1 VFSLREYRQPTHRLP
16 DLLPWAALIDPG
28 VVLQKDGL
36 IQKTLAF
43 RGPDLASSSPSELVA
58 GVARLNNALRR
69 FGSGWTLY
77 VEAQRTIASGYPKST
92 WSNPAA
98 YLVDA
103 ERRENYRGAGAR
115 FESHYYLTF
124 VWAPPSQRAARAE
137 ALFYED
143 PGNKGRSDHPRR
155 DLEAF
160 KKTVAELAD
169 IMAGVFAEI
178 RELDDD
184 ETLTYLHSTISTN
197 RHLVRRPAIP
207 MYLDGVLPDMA
218 FTPGDIPML
227 GTHYIPTCTIG
238 SFPPAAYPGILDDLN
253 HLALEYRWVTRFVC
267 MDKEEAQKEL
277 ERYRKQWFQKQ
288 KSFLSLIKEGATDQ
302 ESAFVDGSALSK
314 SADADAAL
322 HALGDDSVSFGYFTA
337 TVTVW
342 DQVLEHARRKMQV
355 VTQAIQS
362 RGFVVR
368 DETLNSRDAWLGSLP
383 GHVYANIRR
392 PIVHTIN
399 LAHMMP
405 VSAVWA
411 GDQETAHLKSVSGV
425 GDAHVTC
432 STSGDTPFRLNLAVQ
447 DVGHTL
453 IIGPTGAGKSTLLA
467 LLAMQWLR
475 YPGAKVVIFDKDRS
489 ARAATMAAGGTYYE
503 PGDERSP
510 VAFQPLANIDQRG
523 ERIWATQFVL
533 NLLAAQRHPET
544 TQLKARISEAL
555 ASLASAPPPHRT
567 LSVLAGM
574 IGPEL
579 GAVLRAYT
587 IDSEA
592 GRFGQIFDADHD
604 QLRDA
609 AWLHF
614 EMGPLMSLGEEA
626 IVPALDYL
634 FHRIEQGFDGS
645 PTLLILDEAW
655 LFLRHPIF
663 MRRLQDWLKTLR
675 KKNVYVVFATQEV
688 ADAADSPILPTILSA
703 CPTKIYLPNEEAL
716 TPHISA
722 SYAGFGL
729 TETEIAILAQAQK
742 KRDNYTRSVRGR
754 RLFTLDL
761 APITLAFVAMS
772 SPADQRFLDS
782 LVASA
787 PPEQYAELILRHRS
801 LASAADRL
809 AALRTQPMPYRVS
822 GGHT

>member
-1 VFSLREYRQPTHRLP
+1 LFSLREYRQPTHRLP
-16 DLLPWAALIDPG
+16 DLLPWAALVDVG

-36 IQKTLAF
+36 LQKTLAF
-43 RGPDLASSSPSELVA
+43 RGPDLASSSPSELVS
-58 GVARLNNALRR
+58 GIARLNNALRR

-77 VEAQRTIASGYPKST
+77 VEAQRSVAGTYPEAT
-92 WSNPAA
+92 WPSAA
-98 YLVDA
+98 ACLLDG
-103 ERRENYRGAGAR
+103 ERRDNFHRAGAR
-115 FESHYYLTF
+115 FESTYYLTF
-124 VWAPPSQRAARAE
+124 VWSPPSGGAKRAA

-143 PGNKGRSDHPRR
+143 PDRGVRSDQPLR

-160 KKTVAELAD
+160 KKTVMELAG
-169 IMAGVFAEI
+169 IMGGVLAEV

-184 ETLTYLHSTISTN
+184 ETLTYLHSTISTR
-197 RHLVRRPAIP
+197 RHRVCRPAVP

-227 GTHYIPTCTIG
+227 GEHYIPTCTIG

-253 HLALEYRWVTRFVC
+253 HLALEYRWVTRFVF
-267 MDKEEAQKEL
+267 MDKDEARREL
-277 ERYRKQWFQKQ
+277 EKFRKQWFQKQ
-288 KSFLSLIKEGATDQ
+288 KSFLALLKEGATDQ

-322 HALGDDSVSFGYFTA
+322 HALGDDSVAYGYFTA

-342 DQVLEHARRKMQV
+342 DRALDHARRKMETVKQV
-355 VTQAIQS
+355 IQS

-383 GHVYANIRR
+383 GHVWANIRR
-392 PIVHTIN
+392 PILHTIN
-399 LAHMMP
+399 LAHLMP

-411 GDQETAHLKSVSGV
+411 GDRASPHLRQVTGV

-432 STSGDTPFRLNLAVQ
+432 STVGDTPFRLNLAVQ

-453 IIGPTGAGKSTLLA
+453 IIGPTGAGKSTLLG

-475 YPGAKVVIFDKDRS
+475 YPGAKVLVFDKDRS
-489 ARAATMAAGGTYYE
+489 TRSATMAVAGSYYE
-503 PGDERSP
+503 PGNEGSP
-510 VAFQPLANIDQRG
+510 VAFQPLARIDERA

-533 NLLAAQRHPET
+533 NLFTAQHQPET
-544 TQLKARISEAL
+544 PELKARISHEL
-555 ASLASAPPPHRT
+555 ASLATAPRSHRT
-567 LSVLAGM
+567 FSVLAGLL
-574 IGPEL
+574 GPQL
-579 GAVLRAYT
+579 GGVLKPYT
-587 IDSEA
+587 LDPDG

-609 AWLHF
+609 SWLHF

-634 FHRIEQGFDGS
+634 FHRVEQGFDGS
-645 PTLLILDEAW
+645 PTLMILDEAW

-663 MRRLQDWLKTLR
+663 MLRLQDWLKTLR
-675 KKNVYVVFATQEV
+675 KKNVYVVFATQEI
-688 ADAADSPILPTILSA
+688 ADAAGSPILPTILSA

-716 TPHISA
+716 TPHIAA

-729 TETEIAILAQAQK
+729 TDTEIGILAQAQK
-742 KRDNYTRSVRGR
+742 KRDYYYRSVAGR

-761 APITLAFVAMS
+761 GPIALAFVAMS
-772 SPADQRFLDS
+772 SAADQRFLDG
-782 LVASA
+782 LAAATA
-787 PPEQYAELILRHRS
+787 PEKYAELILRHRG
-801 LASAADRL
+801 LAAAADRL
-809 AALRTQPMPYRVS
+809 AHMRAQRQPYRS
-822 GGHT
+822 